1 VLGVTLDR
9 RVGAAL
15 LVIALWIPLFIAGM
29 ALHEMLHAAAVLL
42 LGSHPVL
49 VLRPWPFMFLPITT
63 TGIHVQAVPALD
75 PLRQAL
81 DNFMGPGLAAA
92 LFGLAALNVPRGAVR
107 TALVAN
113 VLGLVFFAAIELAD
127 VALDGRLEDGLLTAP
142 EFNYGVPL
150 LIALIAA
157 VRSAGGKTRPAILR
171 A

>member
-1 VLGVTLDR
+1 LGVTFDR

-29 ALHEMLHAAAVLL
+29 ALHETLHAAAVLL
-42 LGSHPVL
+42 LGSHPEL

-63 TGIHVQAVPALD
+63 TGIHVQPVPAFD
-75 PLRQAL
+75 PIRQAL
-81 DNFMGPGLAAA
+81 DNVMGPGLAAVVFA
-92 LFGLAALNVPRGAVR
+92 VAALNVPRGAVR

-113 VLGLVFFAAIELAD
+113 VLGLVFFAVIELAD
-127 VALDGRLEDGLLTAP
+127 VLLDGRLEDGLLTAP

-157 VRSAGGKTRPAILR
+157 VRSTMGKTRTAILH